1 MELFRKNLH
10 LSTTTSRERPNPIPS
25 SSFYSTA
32 KRYQEHSLPHFENSA
47 ISPVIMTDPGDA
59 SDGGSPSHETSA
71 SPPPA
76 KRTRQNF
83 KGKTPTP
90 SISASPPANRVNTR
104 RSAAL
109 ASSRS
114 TSVAGDAQVFAPL
127 FIPDADPAPSAR
139 DSRASSVMSA
149 SGPNTRSRKRKAD
162 QLSSETPSINGDPAT
177 QTSTLQDGIADLD
190 AEEFHVGVDTPDE
203 VNPEDQDQDQD
214 HDEDQDEEQ
223 EQEQQVTVSRRGRPP
238 GRGKG
243 GGRGG
248 KGGGRG
254 GGRGKGK
261 GKGGLSRQNSGVPET
276 VKKPAGRGGRGKRT
290 SANHMVQVAYDRQA
304 HLKQNFKEVA
314 RMVRVGLDLLAE
326 KSLDMVREDPHLL
339 QKVPEFEKVR
349 TNWIQGVM
357 LS

>member
-1 MELFRKNLH
+1 
-10 LSTTTSRERPNPIPS
+10 
-25 SSFYSTA
+25 
-32 KRYQEHSLPHFENSA
+32 
-47 ISPVIMTDPGDA
+47 MTDPGDA
-59 SDGGSPSHETSA
+59 SDAGPPSHETSA

-76 KRTRQNF
+76 KRTRLNF

-104 RSAAL
+104 RSAVL
-109 ASSRS
+109 ASSTS
-114 TSVAGDAQVFAPL
+114 TSVAGDTHVFAPL
-127 FIPDADPAPSAR
+127 IIPDVDPAPSAR
-139 DSRASSVMSA
+139 DSRASSVIST
-149 SGPNTRSRKRKAD
+149 SGPNTRFRKRKTD
-162 QLSSETPSINGDPAT
+162 QFSSESPSVNGEPLT
-177 QTSTLQDGIADLD
+177 QASSFPDLIADRD
-190 AEEFHVGVDTPDE
+190 APEEFHVTVGTPDE
-203 VNPEDQDQDQD
+203 ANPDDQDQDQD
-214 HDEDQDEEQ
+214 QDEDQDEDQ

-276 VKKPAGRGGRGKRT
+276 MKKPAGRGGRGKKT

-326 KSLDMVREDPHLL
+326 KSLDIVRDDPIYY
-339 QKVPEFEKVR
+339 QAVPEFEKVMNDLDACR
-349 TNWIQGVM
+349 NVVVSQHDRLYNMRVEHARKKKEMDDEYAKIEFEVSHM
-357 LS
+357 LGWRILSLTYYLV